1 MPDNYRVND
10 SAEDRLSRRELR
22 RQWRRNSGV
31 FTGGASP
38 AGRLF
43 FAVFLIL
50 AGVAL
55 FLDNIG
61 VLRLRNIWEYSPLLM
76 VAWGVSVISG
86 APCMTRRYWG
96 SVLIVFGLL
105 GTLLNMGVLRLHTRD
120 DSWLLALLLI
130 ALGFLALMKTIEGGT
145 ASKAKLEFAPQETAL
160 SDTLLNEHTIFG
172 SIKRRVETPN
182 FLGGRIECIFGSVE
196 LDLRYSQIAPNGK
209 PVNVEV
215 NCVFGS
221 TKMRIPDTWMVT
233 VQAAG
238 VFGSVE
244 DKSIPPRTGGGPGTP
259 LMIITG
265 QSVFGSVE
273 LEN

>member
-1 MPDNYRVND
+1 MRDNYKVND
-10 SAEDRLSRRELR
+10 SVEDRQSRRELR

-86 APCMTRRYWG
+86 AASMTRRYWG
-96 SVLIVFGLL
+96 ILLIVFGIL
-105 GTLLNMGVLRLHTRD
+105 GTLLNMGVLQLHTRD

-145 ASKAKLEFAPQETAL
+145 ASKAKLEFAPQETTL
-160 SDTLLNEHTIFG
+160 SDTLLNEQTVFG

-182 FLGGRIECIFGSVE
+182 FLGRTHRMHLRQRGAGSEIFANC
-196 LDLRYSQIAPNGK
+196 SQ
-209 PVNVEV
+209 
-215 NCVFGS
+215 
-221 TKMRIPDTWMVT
+221 R
-233 VQAAG
+233 
-238 VFGSVE
+238 
-244 DKSIPPRTGGGPGTP
+244 
-259 LMIITG
+259 
-265 QSVFGSVE
+265 
-273 LEN
+273 